1 MSRKSLEYYKS
12 IEYNIIVQPQ
22 EMDGIKWYVAYCNE
36 FGLNA
41 CHGLGNTPSEALSSF
56 IEEKNAFI
64 EFLFEKGETI
74 PEKENCTE
82 NTVSGVFT
90 VRTSPWV
97 HSTLI
102 RQAKKEN
109 VSLNSYINQILSFGA
124 GSNFIAEITNERLDE
139 FKEVFCGK
147 TDKIFEKVNALHY
160 DTDEL
165 YNKRDEK
172 RSLVEYKPYMIKSAA
187 CL

>member
-22 EMDGIKWYVAYCNE
+22 EMDGEKWYEAYCNE
-36 FGLNA
+36 FGVSA
-41 CHGLGNTPSEALSSF
+41 CHGLGDTPSEALASF
-56 IEEKNAFI
+56 IVEKNAFI
-64 EFLFEKGETI
+64 EFLFDKGEFI

-97 HSTLI
+97 HSSLI
-102 RQAKKEN
+102 RQAKKED
-109 VSLNSYINQILSFGA
+109 VSLNAYINQILCYGA
-124 GSNFIAEITNERLDE
+124 GSNSIAHNTNEKLR
-139 FKEVFCGK
+139 EVK
-147 TDKIFEKVNALHY
+147 DVLLVETSKILEKVNALHY

-165 YNKRDEK
+165 FNKK
-172 RSLVEYKPYMIKSAA
+172 RENKISLLPSYDHYLFIK
-187 CL
+187 

>member
-102 RQAKKEN
+102 RQANKEN
-109 VSLNSYINQILSFGA
+109 VSLNAYINQILCYGA
-124 GSNFIAEITNERLDE
+124 GCNCIAHNTDE
-139 FKEVFCGK
+139 KLRDIKEVIYVETGR
-147 TDKIFEKVNALHY
+147 ILEKVNALQY
-160 DTDEL
+160 DTDDL
-165 YNKRDEK
+165 FNKK
-172 RSLVEYKPYMIKSAA
+172 REPKFSLPNNYEHYIFLNK
-187 CL
+187 